1 MKKNHLIVSF
11 LISVLFVCSIG
22 VMRAQFVTTFAKNVT
37 PGQQK
42 GIYYSLPQTVL
53 QLDFLIEESEVFK
66 GPFSDYALRLLGTS
80 DYIQAD
86 GMEYR
91 MVGLSVSTKADVDP
105 NATFFVSI
113 PSRSSNPVTFNLLP
127 NGIIKSLNVGK
138 EETEQVSGNT
148 SNQETPRHVAVST
161 SDNVFGNLLISSEP
175 KSSEAMAKSIVAKI
189 EKIREEKFNLL
200 KGYQETAYDSK
211 TLEEMYAR
219 LEAMENDYL
228 SLFIGKRIPK
238 TVTKTI
244 HVIPSKDIP
253 TMTVGKFSETKGLTT
268 GTMGAGFPIT
278 VQIISLQNT
287 AVINAPSESA
297 IALMTHEN
305 NLIYR
310 IPDMAN
316 VKVSCGNRVLL
327 EDRFPI
333 NQLGVMLMAPVGK
346 NSLYF
351 DTQTGQVTN
360 LRIN

>member
-1 MKKNHLIVSF
+1 MKRNHLIIF
-11 LISVLFVCSIG
+11 LIPSLLVFFVGS
-22 VMRAQFVTTFAKNVT
+22 MRAQFVTTFAKNVT

-53 QLDFLIEESEVFK
+53 QLDFVIEEYELFK
-66 GPFSDYALRLLGTS
+66 GPFSDYASRLLGAY

-91 MVGLSVSTKADVDP
+91 LVGLSVSTKADVDP

-113 PSRSSNPVTFNLLP
+113 PSRSSNAVSFSLLP
-127 NGIIKSLNVGK
+127 NGIIKSLNVGN
-138 EETEQVSGNT
+138 EEATPAPCSTSTPEKPRQVSI
-148 SNQETPRHVAVST
+148 ST
-161 SDNVFGNLLISSEP
+161 SEKVFGNLLISSEA
-175 KSSEAMAKSIVAKI
+175 KSTEMVAKSIVAKI

-219 LEAMENDYL
+219 LDAMEKDYL

-244 HVIPSKDIP
+244 HVVPSKDIP
-253 TMTVGKFSETKGLTT
+253 TMTVGKFSVTKGLTT
-268 GTMGAGFPIT
+268 STMGAGVPIT

-287 AVINAPSESA
+287 AVINAPSQSA
-297 IALMTHEN
+297 ITLMTHEN

-310 IPDMAN
+310 IPEMAN
-316 VKVSCGNRVLL
+316 VRVNYGDCLLL
-327 EDRFPI
+327 EDRFLI

-346 NSLYF
+346 NSLSF

-360 LRIN
+360 LKLN